1 MRERKLR
8 LIVHKIYVM
17 KKTYHLCLSAGDEV
31 LFRDQDDYNRG
42 FNCFALALYKTGS
55 TGLVESFMSTH
66 CHLMAETEDP
76 YGLMYS
82 MRMPYSKYFNYK
94 YSRQGRL
101 GEKDHFQIDI
111 VGFHHKLSA
120 VCYTLRNA
128 VHHGVAPIPYAYK
141 NSTVNSIFRQAMGK
155 SSQLITLPQR
165 NFYRHIGKRA
175 EYPDTY
181 KMDQSGLFIRESVL
195 DIAQIENMFGTPRAF
210 DYYMNR
216 KTSDEWTK
224 EQSRDNNGLPPIT
237 LKDIENG
244 ITTHSLSQMLMHEN
258 GKSDYRK
265 ISDIELCTL
274 IDKQILSEFGKT
286 SVYQL
291 SLADKRKIA
300 ENLYSNLRIGEG
312 QIRRCLAL
320 FE

>member
-1 MRERKLR
+1 MQ
-8 LIVHKIYVM
+8 KIDVM
-17 KKTYHLCLSAGDEV
+17 KKTYHLCLSAGDEIM
-31 LFRDQDDYNRG
+31 FRDQEDYNRG

-82 MRMPYSKYFNYK
+82 MRMPYAKFFNHKYG
-94 YSRQGRL
+94 RHGRL
-101 GEKDHFQIDI
+101 GKKHHFQIEA

-128 VHHGVAPIPYAYK
+128 VHHGVAPIPYAYE
-141 NSTVNSIFRQAMGK
+141 NSTANSIFKQAMGK
-155 SSQLITLPQR
+155 QSPLITLPQKS
-165 NFYRHIGKRA
+165 FYRYIGKRA
-175 EYPDTY
+175 EYPDSY
-181 KMDQSGLFIRESVL
+181 KMDRSGLFIRESVL

-210 DYYMNR
+210 DYYMSR
-216 KTSDEWTK
+216 KTCEEWTK
-224 EQSRDNNGLPPIT
+224 EQGRDNNGVPPIT
-237 LKDIENG
+237 LTDIEKGN
-244 ITTHSLSQMLMHEN
+244 TAHSLSQMLMYEN

-265 ISDIELCTL
+265 MSDIELCNL
-274 IDKQILSEFGKT
+274 IDKQLLPDLGKS

-291 SLADKRKIA
+291 SLEEKRRIA
-300 ENLYSNLRIGEG
+300 EHLYRNLRIGEAR
-312 QIRRCLAL
+312 IRRCLAL